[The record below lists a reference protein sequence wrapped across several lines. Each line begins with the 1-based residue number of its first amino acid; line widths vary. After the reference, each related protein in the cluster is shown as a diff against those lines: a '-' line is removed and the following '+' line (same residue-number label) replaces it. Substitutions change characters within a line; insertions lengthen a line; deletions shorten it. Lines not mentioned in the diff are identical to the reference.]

1 LKIPF
6 EIGQTVSFKIAKEI
20 EAVVSGIIIRTGL
33 TYFLEC
39 SYFHNGE
46 YKVKVVSPEEVKSD
60 SSGKTKIG
68 FG

>member
-1 LKIPF
+1 MKIPF
-6 EIGQTVSFKIAKEI
+6 CIGQVVRFKIAKEI
-20 EAVVSGIIIRTGL
+20 EAVVSGIIIRTGM

-46 YKVKVVSPEEVKSD
+46 YKVKVVSPEEVRSD
-60 SSGKTKIG
+60 VECKTKVG